1 MPRSGENRICI
12 IHKNVPNMLT
22 AITTIFAKDNI
33 NIENL
38 LNKSKGDIAYTMLD
52 VNNVDADVIMKDLL
66 EVDGIVR
73 VRII

>member
-1 MPRSGENRICI
+1 
-12 IHKNVPNMLT
+12 MLT

-52 VNNVDADVIMKDLL
+52 VNDVDEAVVLKDLDA
-66 EVDGIVR
+66 VDGIIR